1 MGRLAQV
8 TGEDGYGMR
17 QVPRSSTKTR
27 QRKSRNWSREKW
39 RFEDRKGSTPNFRR
53 KSGVSASIFVKNEK
67 FDKNF
72 NHFHSLFGFQR
83 GLSSSK
89 GRSPIRASVRT
100 QASEIKR
107 RESRNAL
114 NVKMRMIR
122 QQSDGLEQAKRE
134 QSGVETQDS
143 TSAPTSERRQTRPRL
158 RGDSRL
164 ASPLRQGQKHTRR
177 KRVRRCS
184 RSRKRTVT
192 FAAAGQTFCQ
202 KTQADRVKP
211 KDRRCFTQENATTE
225 KFHADVSQN
234 R

>member
-1 MGRLAQV
+1 M
-8 TGEDGYGMR
+8 
-17 QVPRSSTKTR
+17 
-27 QRKSRNWSREKW
+27 EKL
-39 RFEDRKGSTPNFRR
+39 
-53 KSGVSASIFVKNEK
+53 GVSASIFVKK
-67 FDKNF
+67 LKLFDKKNSSF
-72 NHFHSLFGFQR
+72 
-83 GLSSSK
+83 LSTFLTSEGTFRPK
-89 GRSPIRASVRT
+89 GRGPTRASVRT

-107 RESRNAL
+107 SESRNAL
-114 NVKMRMIR
+114 NEKTRVLR
-122 QQSDGLEQAKRE
+122 QRCDGVEQAKRE

-164 ASPLRQGQKHTRR
+164 ASPARRGQRHARR

-192 FAAAGQTFCQ
+192 FAAAGQKFCQ
-202 KTQADRVKP
+202 KTQADRETP